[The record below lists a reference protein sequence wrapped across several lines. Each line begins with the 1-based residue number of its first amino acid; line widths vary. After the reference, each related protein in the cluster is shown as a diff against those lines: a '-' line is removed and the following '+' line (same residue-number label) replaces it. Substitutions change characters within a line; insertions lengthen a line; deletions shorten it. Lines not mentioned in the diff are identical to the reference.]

1 MITGNEYKSCT
12 AACKGLEVSCPNQKC
27 RMWIDYEEDLNCTNI
42 AVERHGDMTL
52 REIAKREGVSFVR
65 IKQIEDAAKVKLR
78 KRLADYE

>member
-1 MITGNEYKSCT
+1 MITGSEYKSCT
-12 AACKGLEVSCPNQKC
+12 SACKGLEVSCPNEDC